1 MFAMSLRVGLVSL
14 GCTKNQVDA
23 ERMLYK
29 IRESGY
35 QLVSDA
41 ALADIAIINTCGF
54 IESAKQ
60 EAIETIFEFAA
71 LKSEGRIKKIV
82 ITGCLAE
89 RYRQEVAELIP
100 EADAVVG
107 IGCNEDIVSVLG
119 KIISED
125 SAEAVQLYGEKEKLP
140 LTGGRVQTTL
150 SFTSY
155 LKIAE
160 GCDNCCSY
168 CAIPSIRGKFRSV
181 PMEELLAEARELVL
195 GGVRELILIAQDTTR
210 YGIDLYGE
218 YKLPELLKKLCE
230 IEELKWIRVLYCYP
244 ERVTDEL
251 LDVMATEEKIVKYMD
266 LPIQHC
272 DGEILKKMNRRGDEA
287 SLRELI
293 KKIREKI
300 PNIILRT
307 TLITGFPGETEEQFT
322 RLAEFVEDM
331 KFDRLGCFA
340 FSAEEG
346 TPAAEMEGQLD
357 EDVKERR
364 AEVIMDQQMMIAVKK
379 NKALVGETIEIVT
392 EGFDRYGDCYFG
404 RSAADAPEIDGK
416 IFFTSAGK
424 RQVPGKF
431 VKVKITDMLDYDL
444 IGELEE

>member
-1 MFAMSLRVGLVSL
+1 MSVRVGLVSL

-29 IRESGY
+29 IREAGY

-71 LKSEGRIKKIV
+71 LKNEGRIKKIV

-89 RYRQEVAELIP
+89 RYREEVAELIP

-107 IGCNEDIVSVLG
+107 IGSNEDIVSILG
-119 KIISED
+119 KIMTG
-125 SAEAVQLYGEKEKLP
+125 EAVQSYGKKEKLA

-168 CAIPSIRGKFRSV
+168 CAIPSIRGRFRSV
-181 PMEELLAEARELVL
+181 PMEELVKEAEEMVRN
-195 GGVRELILIAQDTTR
+195 GVRELIVIAQDTTR

-251 LDVMATEEKIVKYMD
+251 LDVMANEEKIVKYMD

-272 DGEILKKMNRRGDEA
+272 DGEILKKMNRKGDEA
-287 SLRELI
+287 SLRALI
-293 KKIREKI
+293 KKIRERI
-300 PNIILRT
+300 PDITLRT
-307 TLITGFPGETEEQFT
+307 TLITGFPGETEEQFG
-322 RLAEFVEDM
+322 RLAEFVNDI

-340 FSAEEG
+340 FSPEEG
-346 TPAAEMEGQLD
+346 TPAHDMDGQLD

-364 AEVIMDQQMMIAVKK
+364 TEVIMDQQMIIAVKK
-379 NKALVGETIEIVT
+379 NKALVGKTIEIVI

-416 IFFTSAGK
+416 IFFTSGGK

>member
-1 MFAMSLRVGLVSL
+1 MSVRVGLVSL

-29 IRESGY
+29 IREAGY

-60 EAIETIFEFAA
+60 EAIESIFEFAA
-71 LKSEGRIKKIV
+71 LKKEGRIKKIV

-89 RYRQEVAELIP
+89 RYREEVAELIP

-107 IGCNEDIVSVLG
+107 IGSNDDIVSILG
-119 KIISED
+119 KIMTGGT
-125 SAEAVQLYGEKEKLP
+125 ATAVQSYGDSENLS
-140 LTGGRVQTTL
+140 LTGERVQTTL
-150 SFTSY
+150 SFCSY

-160 GCDNCCSY
+160 GCDNRCSY
-168 CAIPSIRGKFRSV
+168 CAIPSIRGRFRSV
-181 PMEELLAEARELVL
+181 PMEELIAEAEQLVHN
-195 GGVRELILIAQDTTR
+195 GVRELIVIAQDTTR

-251 LDVMATEEKIVKYMD
+251 LDVMASEEKIVKYMD

-272 DGEILKKMNRRGDEA
+272 DGEILKKMNRKGDEA
-287 SLRELI
+287 SLRALI
-293 KKIREKI
+293 EKIREKVPGI
-300 PNIILRT
+300 TLRT
-307 TLITGFPGETEEQFT
+307 TLITGFPGETEEQFG
-322 RLAEFVEDM
+322 RLAEFVKDM

-340 FSAEEG
+340 FSSEEG
-346 TPAAEMEGQLD
+346 TPAHDMDGQLD

-379 NKALVGETIEIVT
+379 NKALVGETIEIVV

-404 RSAADAPEIDGK
+404 RSAADAPDIDGK
-416 IFFTSAGK
+416 IFFTSGGK

>member
-1 MFAMSLRVGLVSL
+1 MSVRVGLVSL

-29 IRESGY
+29 IREAGY

-119 KIISED
+119 KIMED
-125 SAEAVQLYGEKEKLP
+125 NYTEAIQRYGDKEKLP
-140 LTGGRVQTTL
+140 LTGKRVQTTL

-181 PMEELLAEARELVL
+181 PMEELLDEARQLVL

-230 IEELKWIRVLYCYP
+230 IEELKWIRVLYCYH
-244 ERVTDEL
+244 EL
-251 LDVMATEEKIVKYMD
+251 LDVMANEEKIVKYMD

-293 KKIREKI
+293 KKIREKVPGI
-300 PNIILRT
+300 TLRT
-307 TLITGFPGETEEQFT
+307 TLITGFPGETEEQFS
-322 RLAEFVEDM
+322 RLSEFVEDM

-346 TPAAEMEGQLD
+346 TPAADMEGQLD

-364 AEVIMDQQMMIAVKK
+364 AEVIMEQQMMIAVKK
-379 NKALVGETIEIVT
+379 NKALVGETIEIVI

>member
-1 MFAMSLRVGLVSL
+1 MSVRVGLVSL

-29 IRESGY
+29 IREAGY

-41 ALADIAIINTCGF
+41 ALADIAVINTCGF
-54 IESAKQ
+54 IESAKK

-71 LKSEGRIKKIV
+71 LKNEGRIKKIV

-89 RYRQEVAELIP
+89 RYREEVAELIP

-107 IGCNEDIVSVLG
+107 IGCNDDIVSVLS
-119 KIISED
+119 KIMTG
-125 SAEAVQLYGEKEKLP
+125 EAVQSYGRKEKLS
-140 LTGGRVQTTL
+140 LTGGRVSTTL

-168 CAIPSIRGKFRSV
+168 CAIPSIRGRFRSV
-181 PMEELLAEARELVL
+181 PMEELLAEAEQLVHN
-195 GGVRELILIAQDTTR
+195 GVRELVIIAQDTTR
-210 YGIDLYGE
+210 YGIDLYEE

-251 LDVMATEEKIVKYMD
+251 LDVIANEEKIVKYMD

-272 DGEILKKMNRRGDEA
+272 DGEILKKMNRSGDEA
-287 SLRELI
+287 SLRALI

-300 PNIILRT
+300 PGITLRT
-307 TLITGFPGETEEQFT
+307 TLITGFPGETEEQFG
-322 RLAEFVEDM
+322 RLAEFVNDI

-340 FSAEEG
+340 FSPEEG
-346 TPAAEMEGQLD
+346 TPAHDMEGQID

-364 AEVIMDQQMMIAVKK
+364 AEVIMDQQMLIAVKK
-379 NKALVGETIEIVT
+379 NKALVGETIEIVI

-416 IFFTSAGK
+416 IFFTSGGK

>member
-1 MFAMSLRVGLVSL
+1 MSVRVGLVSL

-29 IRESGY
+29 IREAGY

-71 LKSEGRIKKIV
+71 LKNEGRIKKIV

-89 RYRQEVAELIP
+89 RYREEVAELIP

-107 IGCNEDIVSVLG
+107 IGSNEDIVSILG
-119 KIISED
+119 KIMTG
-125 SAEAVQLYGEKEKLP
+125 EAVQSYGKKERLA

-168 CAIPSIRGKFRSV
+168 CAIPSIRGRFRSV
-181 PMEELLAEARELVL
+181 PMEELVKEAEEMVRN
-195 GGVRELILIAQDTTR
+195 GVRELIVIAQDTTR

-251 LDVMATEEKIVKYMD
+251 LDVMANEEKIVKYMD

-272 DGEILKKMNRRGDEA
+272 DGEILKKMNRRGDET
-287 SLRELI
+287 SLRALI

-300 PNIILRT
+300 PGITLRT
-307 TLITGFPGETEEQFT
+307 TLITGFPGETEEQFG
-322 RLAEFVEDM
+322 RLAEFVNDI

-340 FSAEEG
+340 FSPEEG
-346 TPAAEMEGQLD
+346 TPAHDMDGQLD

-364 AEVIMDQQMMIAVKK
+364 AEVIMDQQMIIAVKK
-379 NKALVGETIEIVT
+379 NKALVGETIEIVI

-416 IFFTSAGK
+416 IFFTSGGK

>member
-1 MFAMSLRVGLVSL
+1 MSVRVGLVSL

-29 IRESGY
+29 IREAGY

-71 LKSEGRIKKIV
+71 LKNEGRIKKIV

-89 RYRQEVAELIP
+89 RYREEVAELIP

-107 IGCNEDIVSVLG
+107 IGSNGDIVSVLG
-119 KIISED
+119 KIMTG
-125 SAEAVQLYGEKEKLP
+125 EAVQSYGKKEKLA

-181 PMEELLAEARELVL
+181 PMEELVKEAEEMVRN
-195 GGVRELILIAQDTTR
+195 GVRELIVIAQDTTR

-251 LDVMATEEKIVKYMD
+251 LDVMANEEKIVKYMD

-272 DGEILKKMNRRGDEA
+272 DGEILKKMNRKGDEA
-287 SLRELI
+287 SLRALI

-300 PNIILRT
+300 PNITLRT
-307 TLITGFPGETEEQFT
+307 TLITGFPGETEEQFG
-322 RLAEFVEDM
+322 RLAEFVNDI

-340 FSAEEG
+340 FSPEEG
-346 TPAAEMEGQLD
+346 TPAHDMDGQLD

-364 AEVIMDQQMMIAVKK
+364 AEVVMDQQMIIAVKK
-379 NKALVGETIEIVT
+379 NKALVGKTIEIVI

-416 IFFTSAGK
+416 IFFTSVGK

>member
-1 MFAMSLRVGLVSL
+1 MLNMSVRVGLVSL

-29 IRESGY
+29 IREAGY

-71 LKSEGRIKKIV
+71 LKNEGRIKKIV

-89 RYRQEVAELIP
+89 RYREEVAELIP

-107 IGCNEDIVSVLG
+107 IGSNEDIVSILG
-119 KIISED
+119 KIMTG
-125 SAEAVQLYGEKEKLP
+125 EAVQSYGKKERLA

-168 CAIPSIRGKFRSV
+168 CAIPSIRGRFRSV
-181 PMEELLAEARELVL
+181 PMEELIKEAEEMVRN
-195 GGVRELILIAQDTTR
+195 GVRELIVIAQDTTR

-251 LDVMATEEKIVKYMD
+251 LDVMANEEKIVKYMD

-272 DGEILKKMNRRGDEA
+272 DGEILKKMNRRGDET
-287 SLRELI
+287 SLRALI
-293 KKIREKI
+293 KKIREKVPGI
-300 PNIILRT
+300 TLRT
-307 TLITGFPGETEEQFT
+307 TLITGFPGETEEQFG
-322 RLAEFVEDM
+322 RLAEFVNDI

-340 FSAEEG
+340 FSPEEG
-346 TPAAEMEGQLD
+346 TPAHDMDGQLD

-364 AEVIMDQQMMIAVKK
+364 AEVIMDQQMIIAVKK
-379 NKALVGETIEIVT
+379 NKALVGETIEIVI

-416 IFFTSAGK
+416 IFFTSGGK

>member
-1 MFAMSLRVGLVSL
+1 MFAMSVRVGLVSL

-29 IRESGY
+29 IREAGY

-71 LKSEGRIKKIV
+71 LKNEGRIKKIV

-89 RYRQEVAELIP
+89 RYRQEAAELIP

-107 IGCNEDIVSVLG
+107 IGCNDDIVSVLE
-119 KIISED
+119 KIM
-125 SAEAVQLYGEKEKLP
+125 AGEAVQAYGEKEKLS

-160 GCDNCCSY
+160 GCGNCCSY

-181 PMEELLAEARELVL
+181 PMEKLLDEAKELVL
-195 GGVRELILIAQDTTR
+195 GGVRELIVIAQDTTR

-218 YKLPELLKKLCE
+218 YKLPELLKKLCG

-251 LDVMATEEKIVKYMD
+251 LDVMASEEKIVKYMD

-272 DGEILKKMNRRGDEA
+272 DGEILKKMNRSGDEA
-287 SLRELI
+287 SLRALI
-293 KKIREKI
+293 KKIREKVPGI
-300 PNIILRT
+300 TLRT
-307 TLITGFPGETEEQFT
+307 TLITGFPGETEEQFG
-322 RLAEFVEDM
+322 RLAEFVEDI

-340 FSAEEG
+340 FSPEEG
-346 TPAAEMEGQLD
+346 TPAAEMEGQLE

-364 AEVIMDQQMMIAVKK
+364 AEVIMDQQMIIAVKK
-379 NKALVGETIEIVT
+379 NKALVGETIEIVI

-416 IFFTSAGK
+416 IFFTSGGK

>member
-1 MFAMSLRVGLVSL
+1 MSLRVGLVSL

-29 IRESGY
+29 IREAGY

-54 IESAKQ
+54 IESAKK

-71 LKSEGRIKKIV
+71 LKNEGRIKKIV

-107 IGCNEDIVSVLG
+107 IGCNDDIVSVLS
-119 KIISED
+119 KIMTGD
-125 SAEAVQLYGEKEKLP
+125 AVQSYDKKEKLS
-140 LTGGRVQTTL
+140 LTGGRVSTTL

-168 CAIPSIRGKFRSV
+168 CAIPSIRGHFRSV
-181 PMEELLAEARELVL
+181 PMEELLSEAEQLVHN
-195 GGVRELILIAQDTTR
+195 GVRELIIIAQDTTR

-251 LDVMATEEKIVKYMD
+251 LDVMAAEEKIVKYMD

-287 SLRELI
+287 SLRALI

-300 PNIILRT
+300 PGITLRT
-307 TLITGFPGETEEQFT
+307 TLITGFPGETEEQFS
-322 RLAEFVEDM
+322 RLAEFVNDI

-340 FSAEEG
+340 FSPEEG
-346 TPAAEMEGQLD
+346 TPAHDMEGQLD
-357 EDVKERR
+357 EEVKERR
-364 AEVIMDQQMMIAVKK
+364 AEVIMDQQMIIAVKK
-379 NKALVGETIEIVT
+379 NKALVGEIIEIVI

-416 IFFTSAGK
+416 IFFTSGGK
-424 RQVPGKF
+424 RQVPGNF